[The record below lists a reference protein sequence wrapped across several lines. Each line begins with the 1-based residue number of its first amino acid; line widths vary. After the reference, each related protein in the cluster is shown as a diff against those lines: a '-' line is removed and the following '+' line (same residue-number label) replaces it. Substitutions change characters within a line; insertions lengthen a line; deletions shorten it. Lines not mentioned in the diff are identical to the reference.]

1 MSDWSELS
9 SQESELNYILKKL
22 GKRQTVDNREILVSL
37 EKEFKELHG
46 GQRTKNYTKE
56 EFYNWLQSNRA
67 SELKKMQNNDLQR

>member
-9 SQESELNYILKKL
+9 LQDDELNYILKKF
-22 GKRQTVDNREILVSL
+22 GKRQTTTNREILVSL
-37 EKEFKELHG
+37 EKEFKKLHG

-56 EFYNWLQSNRA
+56 EFYNWLQSNQA